1 MTSILTNDEK
11 TGMVVQHKKN
21 VAINKYNLELSLIE
35 ENALETPNAETIS
48 SLESQISAFDAKL
61 AALDAELSALTE

>member
-35 ENALETPNAETIS
+35 ENAIDQTVQNSSGNDAFKNGIMVETPGAIG
-48 SLESQISAFDAKL
+48 
-61 AALDAELSALTE
+61 